1 LQVHPCNPEKALRV
15 VAGQPDGI
23 DQQRMIIPP
32 TMLVLS
38 SQGGLLR
45 ERLIR
50 LVFDN
55 VRLTSNLGLLRDV
68 MAAGRQCTTISS
80 GLFYIG
86 HAFYSSLQILV
97 THRTTPKH
105 HPIVLLEFRLS
116 SQGLNTGSNPVGNTT
131 PSSQGSERL
140 IGYNTLG

>member
-23 DQQRMIIPP
+23 DQQKMIVPP

-55 VRLTSNLGLLRDV
+55 VR
-68 MAAGRQCTTISS
+68 
-80 GLFYIG
+80 
-86 HAFYSSLQILV
+86 
-97 THRTTPKH
+97 
-105 HPIVLLEFRLS
+105 
-116 SQGLNTGSNPVGNTT
+116 
-131 PSSQGSERL
+131 
-140 IGYNTLG
+140 